1 MSSSS
6 KRPAAFLDRDGVI
19 NADTGYVHS
28 WQDFQILPGV
38 EDALARLSGAGY
50 QLVIVTNQSG
60 IGRGLYSEAAYFELT
75 QRMTEH
81 LRMSGAPVLAV
92 YHCPHAPEAESSSVP
107 CDCRKPRPGML
118 LRAAREH
125 QLDLAHSILIGDK
138 ESDVQAGW
146 AAGVARNFLIRG
158 AYPLT
163 DDVCRRVD
171 GIGHSLFEIVKSTL
185 APLK

>member
-1 MSSSS
+1 MNSSS

-19 NADTGYVHS
+19 NADTGYVHR

-38 EDALARLSGAGY
+38 ENALLRLSSAGY

-60 IGRGLYSEAAYFELT
+60 IGRGLYSEAAYLELT
-75 QRMTEH
+75 RQMTEH
-81 LRMSGAPVLAV
+81 LRLCGAPLLAV
-92 YHCPHAPEAESSSVP
+92 YHCPHAPESESALAP

-146 AAGVARNFLIRG
+146 AAGVARNYLIRG
-158 AYPLT
+158 SYPLT
-163 DDVCRRVD
+163 DEVCRRVD
-171 GIGHSLFEIVKSTL
+171 GIGNSLFDLVNSTL

>member
-1 MSSSS
+1 
-6 KRPAAFLDRDGVI
+6 
-19 NADTGYVHS
+19 
-28 WQDFQILPGV
+28 
-38 EDALARLSGAGY
+38 
-50 QLVIVTNQSG
+50 
-60 IGRGLYSEAAYFELT
+60 
-75 QRMTEH
+75 
-81 LRMSGAPVLAV
+81 
-92 YHCPHAPEAESSSVP
+92 
-107 CDCRKPRPGML
+107 ML

>member
-92 YHCPHAPEAESSSVP
+92 YHCPHAPESNLRRFRVTVESLAQACCSGP
-107 CDCRKPRPGML
+107 PGNT
-118 LRAAREH
+118 
-125 QLDLAHSILIGDK
+125 SLI
-138 ESDVQAGW
+138 W
-146 AAGVARNFLIRG
+146 LIR
-158 AYPLT
+158 
-163 DDVCRRVD
+163 
-171 GIGHSLFEIVKSTL
+171 S
-185 APLK
+185 